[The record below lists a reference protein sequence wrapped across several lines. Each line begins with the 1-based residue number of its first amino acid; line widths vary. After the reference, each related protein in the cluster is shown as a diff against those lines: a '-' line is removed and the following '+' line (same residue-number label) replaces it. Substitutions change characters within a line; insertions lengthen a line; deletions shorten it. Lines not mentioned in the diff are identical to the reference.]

1 MKAMGP
7 ADIFREWYNSYWR
20 PWFPEDFKWRQFR
33 FMTFK
38 GVWIKIP
45 RPKRR
50 VRSKTKLA
58 SIIRSIAP
66 RHAFYTALKFLDP
79 SMLGPR
85 EVPAYCLGGDLVF
98 DIDVLS
104 DPTRIAMD
112 QYKIAANYVLQL
124 IDVLRELGYEDFF
137 IVFTGFKGFHL
148 HVPNFDPYEF
158 LGILPSEVSRAEAEI
173 RARKRITELITS
185 KNIPI
190 DQEVTRDIKR
200 IVRLPGTLHG
210 RTGLLALI
218 LDNAQI
224 NKVREDPL
232 YLEQMAIPS
241 WFWENVKIHIISPKV
256 GRVLL
261 FDEAYEMSEGSTSVP
276 LIVALIIG
284 LNNLVERLEI
294 LLS

>member
-1 MKAMGP
+1 MRAIGP
-7 ADIFREWYNSYWR
+7 ADIFHEWYSSHWH
-20 PWFPEDFKWRQFR
+20 PWFPEGFKWRQFR
-33 FMTFK
+33 FMTFE

-50 VRSKTKLA
+50 IRSKTKLA

-66 RHAFYTALKFLDP
+66 KHAFYTALKFLDP
-79 SMLGPR
+79 STLGPR

-104 DPTRIAMD
+104 DPTRIATD
-112 QYKIAANYVLQL
+112 QYRVAANYTLQL
-124 IDVLRELGYEDFF
+124 TDILRELGYEDFF

-158 LGILPSEVSRAEAEI
+158 LGIQPSEILRTEAEI
-173 RARKRITELITS
+173 KARKQIAELIAS

-200 IVRLPGTLHG
+200 IVRLPDTLHG
-210 RTGLLALI
+210 KTGLLALV
-218 LDNAQI
+218 LDNVQVSKI
-224 NKVREDPL
+224 QEDPQCL
-232 YLEQMAIPS
+232 KHMSIPN
-241 WFWENVKIHIISPKV
+241 WFRENVRVHIISPKIK
-256 GRVLL
+256 RVIL
-261 FDEAYEMSEGSTSVP
+261 FDEIHEISEGSTNVP

-284 LNNLVERLEI
+284 LNDLAERLKI
-294 LLS
+294 LL